1 MIIVQILGGLG
12 NQMFQY
18 ASGRALS
25 ERLNQLLRL
34 DASGFAN
41 YQLHNGFELSRLFT
55 SSMDL
60 VTPDEMKAVLGW
72 QASPSIRRLLIRQ
85 KLTVLRN
92 DRFIVEPHFQHWTG
106 ISGVPKDAYLIGYWQ
121 SEKYFKPIEKIIRV
135 DFTFKQ
141 PMLDMNQRIAQEIDQ
156 SNAISL
162 HVRRGDYVQ
171 NSNTLATHGVCSLD
185 YYQAAIQY
193 IAERVVR
200 PNFFV
205 FSDDIAWVK
214 DNLKIYFT
222 CRYVDH
228 NQGTESYNDM
238 RLMSLC
244 QHHIIANSSFSW
256 WGAWLN
262 PNQEKIVI
270 APKKWFANGNDVCD
284 LISED
289 WVTL

>member
-1 MIIVQILGGLG
+1 MIVSHIIGGLG

-25 ERLNQLLRL
+25 VHLNQPLRL
-34 DASGFAN
+34 DVSGFEN
-41 YQLHNGFELSRLFT
+41 YKLWNFELSRLF
-55 SSMDL
+55 SGSMEF

-72 QASPSIRRLLIRQ
+72 QAAPSIRWLLTRR
-85 KLTVLRN
+85 KLAALRK
-92 DRFIVEPHFQHWTG
+92 DSFIVEPHFQHWAG
-106 ISGVPKDAYLIGYWQ
+106 ITSVPEDAYLIGYWQ
-121 SEKYFKPIEKIIRV
+121 SEKYFKPIEQIIRA

-141 PMLDMNQRIAQEIDQ
+141 PMLDMNQRIAQEIGQ
-156 SNAISL
+156 SNAVSL

-171 NSNTLATHGVCSLD
+171 NSKTLATHGVCSLD
-185 YYQAAIQY
+185 YYQAAIQF
-193 IAERVVR
+193 IAERVAR
-200 PNFFV
+200 PKFFV

-214 DNLKIYFT
+214 DNLKIDFT
-222 CRYVDH
+222 YRYVDH

-262 PNQEKIVI
+262 PNQEKIVL
-270 APKKWFANGNDVCD
+270 APKKWFANGNDVRD
-284 LISED
+284 LTSKD
-289 WVTL
+289 WVTLS